1 MNEINRSA
9 MNKAYNMRFTWT
21 ICLVAAMGGLL
32 FGYDWVVIGGAKPFF
47 TRFFGLE
54 GSAALVGWAMS
65 SAIVGCLI
73 GSVLSGLLS
82 DRFGRKRLLI
92 LSGLIFIASAIG
104 TGQAWDFNA
113 FVLFRILGGVG
124 IGLAS
129 NLSPMYIAEISP
141 AEKRGRLVSINQL
154 TIVIGVFLAQGINWF
169 IARNMPGDFTQQQ
182 ILESWYGQTGWRW
195 MFMAEAIPAAIFFV
209 LMFFVPES
217 PRWLVMK
224 GKDALASDI
233 LGRIGGKVHA
243 EREVASI
250 KNTLTAEKTRR
261 LDLKEL
267 LEPRVIKLVGI
278 GMTLAALQQW
288 CGINVIFYYAEDVF
302 RAAGY
307 SVSGLMVNIVY
318 TGIINL
324 IFTFV
329 AIFTVDK
336 LGRRALML
344 TGSASLTILY
354 ALIGGSF
361 AFNIQ
366 GRAVLVLILAAIAC
380 YAFSL
385 APVVWVLLSEL
396 FPNRIRGTAMSASVF
411 TLWGTC
417 WLLAQVFPGMNAKL
431 GASGSFWVFGVICLL
446 GFVFILRVLPETQG
460 KSLETIE
467 RELGEQG
474 KGR

>member
-1 MNEINRSA
+1 M
-9 MNKAYNMRFTWT
+9 
-21 ICLVAAMGGLL
+21 
-32 FGYDWVVIGGAKPFF
+32 
-47 TRFFGLE
+47 
-54 GSAALVGWAMS
+54 VGWAMS
-65 SAIVGCLI
+65 SALVGCLI

-82 DRFGRKRLLI
+82 DKFGRKRLLI

-113 FVLFRILGGVG
+113 FVLFRLLGGIG

-141 AEKRGRLVSINQL
+141 AEKRGKLVSINQL

-169 IARNMPGDFTQQQ
+169 IARNMPPNFTEQQ

-195 MFMAEAIPAAIFFV
+195 MFMAETIPATIFFA

-224 GKDALASDI
+224 GKEGLASNI
-233 LGRIGGKVHA
+233 LGKIGGKDYA
-243 EREVASI
+243 KFEVADI
-250 KNTLTAEKTRR
+250 KKTLVAEKIRHF
-261 LDLKEL
+261 DLKVL
-267 LEPRVIKLVGI
+267 LEPRVIKLVSI
-278 GMTLAALQQW
+278 GMILAALQQW

-302 RAAGY
+302 KAAGY
-307 SVSGLMVNIVY
+307 TVSGLMLNIVY

-361 AFNIQ
+361 AFGIQ
-366 GRAVLVLILAAIAC
+366 GWAVLVLILAAIAC

-385 APVVWVLLSEL
+385 APVTWVLLSEL
-396 FPNRIRGTAMSASVF
+396 FPNRIRGAAMSVSVF
-411 TLWGTC
+411 TLWSTC

-431 GASGSFWVFGVICLL
+431 GASRSFWVFGVICLL
-446 GFVFILRVLPETQG
+446 GFVYILRVLPETKG
-460 KSLETIE
+460 KTLENIE
-467 RELGEQG
+467 RELVDRDDVEIG
-474 KGR
+474 KNCER